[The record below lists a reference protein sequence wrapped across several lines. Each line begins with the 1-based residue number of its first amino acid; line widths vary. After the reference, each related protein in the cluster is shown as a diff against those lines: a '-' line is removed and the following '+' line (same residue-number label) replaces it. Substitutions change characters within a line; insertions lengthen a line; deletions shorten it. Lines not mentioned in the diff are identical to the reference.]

1 MYNPFNDS
9 YQTKNHKPSNYG
21 DTPQELV
28 LRYYP
33 EARPLNK
40 ILTHTGRILL
50 SSRDQMNP
58 GHPKKWECNLILNG
72 LKHKLPNFNN
82 ALCLDGVINYVLE
95 V

>member
-1 MYNPFNDS
+1 MYYQFNDS
-9 YQTKNHKPSNYG
+9 YQTKNHNSKDYG

-40 ILTHTGRILL
+40 I
-50 SSRDQMNP
+50 
-58 GHPKKWECNLILNG
+58 
-72 LKHKLPNFNN
+72 